1 MRQQFSSL
9 FQIALVL
16 IAASSSAGA
25 QTAGPAGH
33 WEGVIH
39 MGKQEVAVAVDLA
52 RGAGDAWVGSMAI
65 PGPAPVEVPVH
76 NIVVNATGIRF
87 KAGLPD
93 NPVFDGMFGPD
104 PSHLSGE
111 ASNQHGAVPFQLER
125 KGDPHVKVPP
135 PSSVLTKSFEGV
147 WQGVADAG
155 GKARKVV
162 LKVTAAADGTAT
174 AVLITGDPDAGSS
187 QEIPVTTVT
196 LRDLQLQL
204 DVPGAPGSYR
214 GTLGAGGEIHGQW
227 TEGTVNI
234 PLNFKHAPEVK

>member
-1 MRQQFSSL
+1 MRRQFSSL

-39 MGKQEVAVAVDLA
+39 MGRQEVAVAVDLA
-52 RGAGDAWVGSMAI
+52 RGAGGAWVGSMAI

-76 NIVVNATGIRF
+76 NIAVDVTGIRF
-87 KAGLPD
+87 QAGLPD
-93 NPVFDGMFGPD
+93 NPIFEGKFGPD
-104 PSHLSGE
+104 PNQLSGE

-125 KGDPHVKVPP
+125 KGDPHVKVQAA
-135 PSSVLTKSFEGV
+135 SSILTKSFEGV

-155 GKARKVV
+155 GKARQVV
-162 LKVTAAADGTAT
+162 LKMSAAADGTAT
-174 AVLITGDPDAGSS
+174 AVLITGDPVGGSG

-196 LRDLQLQL
+196 LRDLELRL
-204 DVPGAPGSYR
+204 DVPGAPGS
-214 GTLGAGGEIHGQW
+214 
-227 TEGTVNI
+227 
-234 PLNFKHAPEVK
+234 